1 MKPEYTHIRILLVE
15 DDEDDYFIIEE
26 MISRVP
32 HGQFEVEWCRDHRKA
47 FDLIR
52 SGSHHIYFIDHYLGG
67 ITGME
72 LLKKAVAENADAPMV
87 LLTGQGNRD
96 IALQALN
103 AGAADYLVKSEI
115 TPEKLERCI
124 RYAVEKAQ
132 AVKLLRDNEQKFRNI
147 FEKTRDAIFLSD
159 TELVLRD
166 VNTAMVRMLGNSPA
180 ELIGVSVYDL
190 LSDER
195 DTQKVRDQ
203 LLEHGEVED
212 MEVSFHDQYGEE
224 LDCLFSAVIINNPDG
239 TQYVQGILHD
249 ITRLRKAERSALMAE
264 KLAATG
270 RLARTLAHEIRDP
283 LTNINL
289 SLDNLQELPH
299 DEEQGN
305 YLHIIRRNSRRVNDI
320 LTELLAAAR
329 SGHTTLKPW
338 DLKDVLDASL
348 SSAMDR
354 IQLKKIDLTL
364 RYPDEAA
371 LILADKDSL
380 QIAFLNI
387 IINAV
392 EAMPEEHG
400 RLMVALED
408 DGQQWEVKITDNG
421 CGIAE
426 EDMPRLFEP
435 FYTAKRNGLGLG
447 LSTTLNILQVHRGS
461 IEVNSVIRTGTT
473 FAIQFPKSRS

>member
-26 MISRVP
+26 MISRIP
-32 HGQFEVEWCRDHRKA
+32 HGHFEVEWCRDHRKA

-52 SGSHHIYFIDHYLGG
+52 SASHHIYFIDHFLGG

-72 LLKKAVAENADAPMV
+72 LLEKAVAENADSPMV

-103 AGAADYLVKSEI
+103 AGAADYLVKSEL

-124 RYAVEKAQ
+124 RYTVEKAQ
-132 AVKLLRDNEQKFRNI
+132 AFKLLRDNEQKFRNI

-180 ELIGVSVYDL
+180 ELIGASVYDL
-190 LSDER
+190 LSDEQ
-195 DTQKVRDQ
+195 DAQGVRDQ
-203 LLEHGEVED
+203 LSEFGEVED

-239 TQYVQGILHD
+239 TRYVQGILHD
-249 ITRLRKAERSALMAE
+249 ITRLRKAERSARMAE

-299 DEEQGN
+299 DEEQHN
-305 YLHIIRRNSRRVNDI
+305 YLDIIRRNSRRVNDI

-329 SGHTTLKPW
+329 SGHTTLKPQ
-338 DLKDVLDASL
+338 DLKDMLDASL
-348 SSAMDR
+348 GSAMDR
-354 IQLKKIDLTL
+354 IQLKKIDLTV
-364 RYPDEAA
+364 RYPKDPAM
-371 LILADKDSL
+371 ILADKDSL

-392 EAMPEEHG
+392 EAMPEEYG